1 MRKALKIV
9 AIAALLVT
17 VAGAGALLYA
27 MNTFSPQV
35 VQVGV
40 TITPAADAREVFDET
55 MAQLDA
61 GAFSGRVYGSTD
73 GLSAEACAFVTC
85 TVRLSNRG
93 LFPAEWITL
102 DVVPLEAD
110 VLELPDAG
118 AYVLASGSTGD
129 ISATVLTTSQQPG
142 EGRTCRVTCYVF
154 GREIT
159 LEAAQQPLA
168 AGKE

>member
-1 MRKALKIV
+1 MRKALKIA

-17 VAGAGALLYA
+17 VAGAGVLLYA
-27 MNTFSPQV
+27 MNTLSPQV
-35 VQVGV
+35 VQMSVLV
-40 TITPAADAREVFDET
+40 TPAAQAQDVFDET

-73 GLSAEACAFVTC
+73 GLSAEGCSFVTC
-85 TVRLSNRG
+85 TVRLANRG
-93 LFPAEWITL
+93 FFPAEWITL
-102 DVVPLEAD
+102 DIVPAQAQSGGD

-129 ISATVLTTSQQPG
+129 ISATVLTTAQDPAA
-142 EGRTCRVTCYVF
+142 GRVCRVTCYVF

-159 LEAAQQPLA
+159 LEAAQ
-168 AGKE
+168 